1 MELNIAFLYPCL
13 ARVLV
18 GGRNGAIGIV
28 YQFKNC
34 DSSLY
39 VSLREDLEPYA
50 VTVTWT
56 SQ

>member
-28 YQFKNC
+28 QFKNC

-39 VSLREDLEPYA
+39 VSLRENLEPYA